1 MQGLPSQNPPAA
13 ASDLRSPARDP
24 RIRNRTSTAHAA
36 DQNADAGRGFLPEN
50 RESLRK
56 GNDTPSTSTP
66 QSPRARLDVPPLS
79 VLSEQPERELVDLF
93 SRHIHDSQSVDFLGR
108 KLAYVRNERNAARL
122 EYKKVKKTR
131 DKFPV
136 VVDQARERLSK
147 TEAVCNT
154 IKQDE
159 ANARAAEESSGR
171 KWIKVLLQTVKELVE
186 ERDVLVKE
194 KDAQYKLL
202 TEQMGT
208 IQQEL
213 QNVLSQQAKA
223 AVQPPPVFNE
233 TKIRLE
239 NLEEFRAQQES
250 ENKTLNSIFNDFH
263 GLKREVNELSSDIP
277 KANESARQHLEE
289 LRSEQRANSKADIDA
304 LKSVLETLRR
314 RVETLEQKLPPIEAR
329 LVDSHN
335 RRALEKD
342 LEEQVQEIKEASKT
356 RQQVADDIERFRKTM
371 HVKVENM
378 HDELRDDI
386 SSIRRDLG
394 TLSSQI
400 SGQEEKGSELT
411 GRVVGLED
419 FATTG
424 RRGIESLQTEVDTLK
439 RADQDQSEKVA
450 ALDTSME
457 EFAET
462 LKSLDTQLT
471 HFKATPQSSS
481 VEGELA
487 ALRSQFAEHSMERK
501 SFEDKLSEELK
512 ALQQQANDARTRQSA
527 NNTGMD
533 KDPQALRSQ
542 ISDLAT
548 KEMLNK
554 EVETLTAK
562 LAEQA
567 AVQTGDVK
575 KLQSEFTDYT
585 ENWKRSEAER
595 DRALVGEVDKLR
607 VDQAVLKTALA
618 QRPAQGLSPEE
629 RQQVQYAAG
638 VAAAFRELAAQVT
651 SLQKDLEKQ
660 THLSV
665 NLNQRFNNLTTDE
678 LARRMTG
685 VIGKALPK
693 YEKHVQ
699 TLDGVVQKLESE
711 VLRLCQKVDAPDK
724 WEGTALEL
732 EKRCQQLKEW
742 VEGVAANMQSSH
754 DNLAKNF
761 EDGRDK
767 IESRV
772 DELQAR
778 QDKLQAR
785 QGELETSACQDET
798 SQSTYRE
805 STAKNLKGLET
816 RLEGVESRV
825 ENITPRELFPN
836 SDHKKQLGVNPPPR
850 SNGGN
855 GSGPRRITVDD
866 SEDEEDSVDAADILA
881 RFTKLPP
888 QPPKSSLPRQ
898 SSRKSTHSRGSSK
911 RKRSRSQEDATE
923 TEYSVKGR
931 ASKQPHR

>member
-24 RIRNRTSTAHAA
+24 RLRSRTSTAHAL
-36 DQNADAGRGFLPEN
+36 DQNADAGRGFLSEN

-66 QSPRARLDVPPLS
+66 QSPRARLDIPLS
-79 VLSEQPERELVDLF
+79 ALSEQPEPELVDLF

-122 EYKKVKKTR
+122 EYEKVKKTR

-147 TEAVCNT
+147 TENVCNT

-171 KWIKVLLQTVKELVE
+171 KWIKVLFQRVKELVE

-194 KDAQYKLL
+194 KDAPYKLL
-202 TEQMGT
+202 AEQMGT
-208 IQQEL
+208 MQQEL

-223 AVQPPPVFNE
+223 AVQPPPVSNE

-239 NLEEFRAQQES
+239 KLEEFRAQQES

-304 LKSVLETLRR
+304 LKSVLETLQR

-386 SSIRRDLG
+386 SSIKRDLG

-462 LKSLDTQLT
+462 LKSLDTQST

-481 VEGELA
+481 VEGKLA
-487 ALRSQFAEHSMERK
+487 ALRSQFDEHIMEQK
-501 SFEDKLSEELK
+501 CFEDKLK
-512 ALQQQANDARTRQSA
+512 ALEQQANDARTCQSA

-533 KDPQALRSQ
+533 KDPQALQSQ

-548 KEMLNK
+548 KTTEWKEMLNK
-554 EVETLTAK
+554 EVKTLTAK
-562 LAEQA
+562 F
-567 AVQTGDVK
+567 AVQTDDVK
-575 KLQSEFTDYT
+575 KLRSDFTNYT
-585 ENWKRSEAER
+585 EIWERSEAER
-595 DRALVGEVDKLR
+595 RALVGAVDKLR

-629 RQQVQYAAG
+629 RQQLQHAAG

-665 NLNQRFNNLTTDE
+665 SLNQRFNNLTTDE

-685 VIGKALPK
+685 VIGDALPK
-693 YEKHVQ
+693 YEQQVQ
-699 TLDGVVQKLESE
+699 KLDGVVQKLEGE
-711 VLRLCQKVDAPDK
+711 VLRLCQEVDAPDK

-785 QGELETSACQDET
+785 QGELETSACQNET

-805 STAKNLKGLET
+805 STAKNLNRIET
-816 RLEGVESRV
+816 RLESVESRV
-825 ENITPRELFPN
+825 EKITPRELFPK
-836 SDHKKQLGVNPPPR
+836 SDHKKELGVNPPPR

-855 GSGPRRITVDD
+855 GSGPRRVTVDD
-866 SEDEEDSVDAADILA
+866 SEDEEDGVDAADILA

-911 RKRSRSQEDATE
+911 RKRSRSQEEATE

-931 ASKQPHR
+931 ASKQPHH